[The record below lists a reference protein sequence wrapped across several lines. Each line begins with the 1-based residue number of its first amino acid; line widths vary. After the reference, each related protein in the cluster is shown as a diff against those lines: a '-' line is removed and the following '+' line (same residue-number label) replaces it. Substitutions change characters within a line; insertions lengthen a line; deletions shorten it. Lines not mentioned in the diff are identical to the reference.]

1 MFKYSQE
8 YLEQLILDIYN
19 GVVSVE
25 NLPVNLYHAISE
37 YLLSA
42 FDKIEGKASQS
53 LLSALSTNIHEF
65 SAAKVYQQI
74 NDISLVKDNETIKSF
89 AAFRDEALQIY
100 DKYNLNWLQTE
111 YSTAVAQSQNAVRW
125 EQIQDQK
132 KTLPYLQYSAVLDS
146 QTSEICA
153 PLDGIC
159 LPVDDA
165 FWATNAPEN
174 HWNCRCLLIQLDET
188 DANVTPEEDAT
199 KADAEISGM
208 RQPMFA
214 NNVGMTGEI
223 FPKDHPYYD
232 MTDE

>member
-8 YLEQLILDIYN
+8 FLDQLILDIYN
-19 GVVSVE
+19 GIVTVE
-25 NLPVNLYHAISE
+25 NLPINLYQAISE
-37 YLLSA
+37 YLISA

-53 LLSALSTNIHEF
+53 LLSALSTNVHEF

-74 NDISLVKDNETIKSF
+74 NEISLVKDSEAIKSF
-89 AAFRDEALQIY
+89 AAFKDEALQIY

-111 YSTAVAQSQNAVRW
+111 YSTAIAQSQNAVRW

-174 HWNCRCLLIQLDET
+174 HWNCRCLLIQLDDL
-188 DANVTPEEDAT
+188 DAVVTSQEDAS
-199 KADAEISGM
+199 KADAETSEL

-214 NNVGMTGEI
+214 NNVGMTGQI
-223 FPKDHPYYD
+223 FPKDHPYFN
-232 MTDE
+232 TNGE